1 MGRKA
6 LSSLL
11 GFSLAMSLGA
21 ACAAQTLRIQ
31 HDGVGCVVAGQ
42 YPRLEARVEP
52 AASVGRAR
60 IQFRSEGSPVWYFV
74 DMARSGESFVGTLPK
89 PRPSLKRFAYY
100 IEVAGTQLETVRTG
114 DFTPVVVSGA
124 AECDP
129 KATLAGAAAAGPSAI
144 GAPAGAPAA
153 PPGFAPLAA
162 QGAAASTA
170 AAGAAAGGG
179 ISTAAIVG
187 IVAGG
192 AAAVGGAVAVA
203 SSKDSGED
211 KSGSSPP
218 PSSTPPPAGGSTG
231 GGSGRLP
238 QTVQLALSNDCNMGG
253 ATAIYSGD
261 TVVIARGMCAW
272 KTSAEAQSEM
282 AGQTATLTVDGA
294 PLQPVRYN
302 IGYLE
307 TNGYYCAAAQADWKA
322 TAGRHVAAGV
332 FSLPGSPVH
341 SCPIEVSP

>member
-1 MGRKA
+1 MGRKT

-11 GFSLAMSLGA
+11 GFSLAVSLGTA
-21 ACAAQTLRIQ
+21 GAAQTLRIE

-60 IQFRSEGSPVWYFV
+60 VQFRSEGSPVWYFV
-74 DMARSGESFVGTLPK
+74 DMALSGESYVGTLPK

-129 KATLAGAAAAGPSAI
+129 KAALAGVATAGPSAV
-144 GAPAGAPAA
+144 GAPVGAPPV
-153 PPGFAPLAA
+153 PPGFAPLGVPVAA
-162 QGAAASTA
+162 GSSA

-203 SSKDSGED
+203 SSKDSGGD
-211 KSGSSPP
+211 KGGSSPP
-218 PSSTPPPAGGSTG
+218 PTSAPPAAGGTTG
-231 GGSGRLP
+231 GGRSA
-238 QTVQLALSNDCNMGG
+238 QTVTLGLSDNCSMGG
-253 ATAIYSGD
+253 VPAIYAGD
-261 TVVIARGMCAW
+261 TVVVVRGMCAW
-272 KTSAEAQSEM
+272 KTAVEAQSEM

-322 TAGRHVAAGV
+322 TAGHHVAAGV